1 MYDWIKMAT
10 GPTSVKIAPLKAKSG
25 EVITNQRKQ
34 LQRWVEHYLELY
46 SIQNNVRDVA
56 LDALPG
62 LLVMEELDEMPD
74 LDVLGK
80 ACGNL
85 VHW

>member
-1 MYDWIKMAT
+1 MAT
-10 GPTSVKIAPLKAKSG
+10 GPTSVKIAPLWGKSG

-80 ACGNL
+80 AFGNL